1 MTETTGGRA
10 TRQHGKRL
18 PEVLHPTEMH
28 EYFFHEGCHILEL
41 LNTRGDPQV
50 SIARARVRPGVR
62 TRLHRLVGI
71 TERYVILTG
80 TGLVE
85 VGELTSQEVRCGDVV
100 IIPPGCTQRISNHG
114 EVDLVFLAIC
124 TPRFTPAA
132 YEDLESDV

>member
-1 MTETTGGRA
+1 
-10 TRQHGKRL
+10 
-18 PEVLHPTEMH
+18 
-28 EYFFHEGCHILEL
+28 
-41 LNTRGDPQV
+41 
-50 SIARARVRPGVR
+50 
-62 TRLHRLVGI
+62 VGI